1 MMATYGVHENG
12 LCMWHNVGK
21 KLCGKGSNGSNCC
34 NFKES
39 SKYFVWYFEEIQ
51 ENSLTLNYESYH
63 LYALNTTT

>member
-39 SKYFVWYFEEIQ
+39 SKYFVLYFEEIQ
-51 ENSLTLNYESYH
+51 ENSLTL
-63 LYALNTTT
+63 